1 MFFRFIISCFPQ
13 ILRTIGGLESF
24 NLAWNH
30 LRGASWLFRPSFSKI
45 LYYFE
50 CFQRVF
56 HANGSKIPIYQF
68 SDTRDGSKIS
78 IYLRTQGEISIYQLH
93 ILGTLARFQF
103 TNSAH
108 QGRQRDFNLPSDTRG
123 RYKISIYQL
132 RILWTLARFQFTNS
146 ALARFQFTSGRQQD
160 IYRRTLARFQFTTG
174 YYQVGKLKSLQYP
187 KLVN

>member
-1 MFFRFIISCFPQ
+1 MKRHIFLLLISP
-13 ILRTIGGLESF
+13 
-24 NLAWNH
+24 
-30 LRGASWLFRPSFSKI
+30 KI

-68 SDTRDGSKIS
+68 
-78 IYLRTQGEISIYQLH
+78 RT
-93 ILGTLARFQF
+93 LGTVARFQF
-103 TNSAH
+103 TFGHKGRFKFTNSTYWGRQQDFNLPTPH
-108 QGRQRDFNLPSDTRG
+108 NQGRQRDFNLPSDTRG

-132 RILWTLARFQFTNS
+132 RILWTLARFQFT
-146 ALARFQFTSGRQQD
+146 TGRQQD